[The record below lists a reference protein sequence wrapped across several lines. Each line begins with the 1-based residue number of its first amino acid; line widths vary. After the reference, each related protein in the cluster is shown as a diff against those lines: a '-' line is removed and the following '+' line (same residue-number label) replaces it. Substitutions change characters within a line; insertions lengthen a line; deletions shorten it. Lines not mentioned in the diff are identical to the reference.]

1 VTQPQITARQL
12 NRATLARQMLLRR
25 EPLDV
30 VDAVRRV
37 MALQAQEPASPY
49 LALWNRIEG
58 FDPADLDR
66 AFSEYAVVKASTM
79 RITLHAVAATD
90 YAPFH
95 AAVTA
100 SLRAARY
107 QDERFRQTGLTPADA
122 DALMPEVMAFAA
134 SARTNAEADAWF
146 DERLGAL
153 PKPGA
158 WWAFRQAGP
167 FWHHPTGGPWSFGQK
182 PSYVAAASP
191 STGLDP
197 QASMRQFVVR
207 FVESFGPVSVKDIA
221 QFSTIYV
228 PPVREAVAALGDAL
242 TTHEGP
248 DGETL
253 LDVPGGLLPAE
264 DAPAPPRLMAMWD
277 SALFASTNRARLIPP
292 EYRRSVIRT
301 NGDTLPT
308 LLVDGSVAG
317 VWRPVDAGIEVTA
330 FHRLSDEAW
339 SGITDEARA
348 LLLFLADRDPK
359 VYGRYNRWWDK
370 LPAVDVR
377 VLG

>member
-1 VTQPQITARQL
+1 VTPSRITARQL

-25 EPLDV
+25 EPLGV
-30 VDAVRRV
+30 VDALRRV

-49 LALWNRIEG
+49 IALWNRIEA

-66 AFSEYAVVKASTM
+66 AFADYAVVKASMM
-79 RITLHAVAATD
+79 RITLHAVAAKD
-90 YAPFH
+90 YPPFH
-95 AAVTA
+95 ATVTA

-107 QDERFRQTGLTPADA
+107 NDDRFRQTGMTPADA

-134 SARTNAEADAWF
+134 TPRTNAEADAWF
-146 DERLGAL
+146 DERLGPL

-167 FWHHPTGGPWSFGQK
+167 FWHHPTGGPWSFGPR
-182 PSYVAAASP
+182 PSYVAARAQ

-197 QASMRQFVVR
+197 KASMRQFVLR
-207 FVESFGPVSVKDIA
+207 FVEAFGPVSVKDIA

-228 PPVREAVAALGDAL
+228 PPVREAVAALGDTL
-242 TTHEGP
+242 TTHQGP
-248 DGETL
+248 DGSTL

-317 VWRPVDAGIEVTA
+317 VWRPVDGGIEVTS
-330 FHRLSDEAW
+330 FHRLSHEAW
-339 SGITDEARA
+339 SGIADEARA
-348 LLLFLADRDPK
+348 LLAFLADRDSQ
-359 VYGRYNRWWDK
+359 VYGRYSRWWDK
-370 LPAVDVR
+370 LPAVEVR